1 MFCLLFVFYF
11 IFSKICFATFHSFRL
26 QVCSYYSFFSFANL
40 SLLPT
45 KQTKTIRFCIRVLHL
60 HLLSVRLLSLPTSF
74 LCCLFVFLFPSL
86 ITAFARFLFLTSFSI
101 FIRLLPSLS
110 LSLLSFSNCN
120 IFYT

>member
-60 HLLSVRLLSLPTSF
+60 HLLSVRLLLLPTSF
-74 LCCLFVFLFPSL
+74 LCCLFVFLIS
-86 ITAFARFLFLTSFSI
+86 FAYNSFRALFVPYFLFYLH
-101 FIRLLPSLS
+101 PPASLS
-110 LSLLSFSNCN
+110 F
-120 IFYT
+120 FKFTQF